1 MPKIKLGSD
10 TILGR
15 LLQRFGRLV
24 IFLLIFAVG
33 ALVYLGLELFIGLE
47 GILLQK
53 YILAIPPAAMYG
65 TYLLIDRLNLVP
77 DDPDKIMTLSLSEP
91 SKDSEK

>member
-33 ALVYLGLELFIGLE
+33 AFVYLGIEFFIGHRRLF
-47 GILLQK
+47 LQK
-53 YILAIPPAAMYG
+53 YIPLAAMYG
-65 TYLLIDRLNLVP
+65 AYLLIDRLNLVP